1 MKRGIVALFA
11 LMMLASCGNNTTAK
25 NDDKCCSTATTK
37 SETSCCSSDTKSKTT
52 CSNDCDS
59 CETPCSKKS
68 KTTCSNDCDSCEK
81 SCSKKSAATTAG
93 TVEVLYMHGKQRCAT
108 CIAIGKEAESF
119 IKGLGNDKVVMK
131 TVDFSTPEGE
141 KIADK
146 YEIASSSLIV
156 VKDGKVD
163 NLTSMGFQYARN
175 NPEQFK
181 QNLSESIQK
190 MLK

>member
-1 MKRGIVALFA
+1 MKRGLIALFA

-25 NDDKCCSTATTK
+25 SEEKSCCSTETK
-37 SETSCCSSDTKSKTT
+37 
-52 CSNDCDS
+52 
-59 CETPCSKKS
+59 
-68 KTTCSNDCDSCEK
+68 
-81 SCSKKSAATTAG
+81 ATTADA
-93 TVEVLYMHGKQRCAT
+93 VEVLYMHGKQRCAT
-108 CIAIGKEAESF
+108 CIAIGKEAEAF

-131 TVDFSTPEGE
+131 TIDFSTIEGE

-163 NLTSMGFQYARN
+163 NLTSMSFQYARN

-181 QNLSESIQK
+181 KNLSESIQK

>member
-1 MKRGIVALFA
+1 MKRGIIALFA
-11 LMMLASCGNNTTAK
+11 LMVLASCGNATTSK
-25 NDDKCCSTATTK
+25 NNETGCCSTETK
-37 SETSCCSSDTKSKTT
+37 
-52 CSNDCDS
+52 
-59 CETPCSKKS
+59 
-68 KTTCSNDCDSCEK
+68 
-81 SCSKKSAATTAG
+81 ATTAG
-93 TVEVLYMHGKQRCAT
+93 TVKVLYMHGKQRCAT

-181 QNLSESIQK
+181 KNLSESIQK

>member
-1 MKRGIVALFA
+1 MKRGIIALFA
-11 LMMLASCGNNTTAK
+11 LMMLASCGHNATPKNEEKGCCATEVKATAM
-25 NDDKCCSTATTK
+25 
-37 SETSCCSSDTKSKTT
+37 
-52 CSNDCDS
+52 
-59 CETPCSKKS
+59 
-68 KTTCSNDCDSCEK
+68 
-81 SCSKKSAATTAG
+81 G
-93 TVEVLYMHGKQRCAT
+93 TVEILYMHGKQRCAT
-108 CIAIGKEAESF
+108 CIAIGKEAEAF

-181 QNLSESIQK
+181 KNLSESIQK

>member
-1 MKRGIVALFA
+1 MKRGLFALFA
-11 LMMLASCGNNTTAK
+11 LMMLMSCGSNTNTAK
-25 NDDKCCSTATTK
+25 S
-37 SETSCCSSDTKSKTT
+37 SESKAENIAVE
-52 CSNDCDS
+52 S
-59 CETPCSKKS
+59 
-68 KTTCSNDCDSCEK
+68 
-81 SCSKKSAATTAG
+81 G

-108 CIAIGKEAESF
+108 CIAIGKEAEAF
-119 IKGLGNDKVVMK
+119 VKGLANDKVVIK

-163 NLTSMGFQYARN
+163 NLTAMSFQYARN

-181 QNLSESIQK
+181 ENLSESIQK
-190 MLK
+190 MLN